1 MTLRKTESVMAQVTG
16 TKRLDD
22 DDDDM
27 TMNIEIHTYI
37 ERGRGRKR
45 EGEGGLFFKNSV
57 IASFSPNRQQPKEL
71 SVTLCSSS
79 SRQKVRRASC
89 LDWRGAT

>member
-27 TMNIEIHTYI
+27 TMNIEIHTYK

-45 EGEGGLFFKNSV
+45 EGEGGPFLENSV
-57 IASFSPNRQQPKEL
+57 IASFSLNPQQPKEL

-79 SRQKVRRASC
+79 GRQKKRRASC
-89 LDWRGAT
+89 LDWRRAT